1 MDPQFFAT
9 DPVAMATFEGAKIT
23 ADATARAAWVQVGAA
38 LAAIVAGAL
47 AYLGAVRQ
55 VRLQERA
62 HEVRAVAYRFRLSKI
77 VDEYLGRIAA
87 ACSVAEQQ
95 LASFEANRGSVR
107 ITSFRITKPQTLHD
121 ENWEIH
127 ALLGRRA
134 VVLILIVDDA
144 SRRLAE
150 LDREIGEDTVRTDA
164 HFKAASLKP
173 TGKTRGADDGYR
185 PEKAIIDYAQAL
197 DRLRRALADLQ
208 QELTRPLRAGSWHTL
223 LRSLHGERESR
234 PVEVVAGRRVGI

>member
-77 VDEYLGRIAA
+77 VDEYLAQVAA
-87 ACSVAEQQ
+87 AVSVAKQQ
-95 LASFEANRGSVR
+95 LSNFKADRGSVR
-107 ITSFRITKPQTLHD
+107 ITSFRVTRAQTL
-121 ENWEIH
+121 
-127 ALLGRRA
+127 
-134 VVLILIVDDA
+134 
-144 SRRLAE
+144 
-150 LDREIGEDTVRTDA
+150 
-164 HFKAASLKP
+164 P
-173 TGKTRGADDGYR
+173 T
-185 PEKAIIDYAQAL
+185 QN
-197 DRLRRALADLQ
+197 
-208 QELTRPLRAGSWHTL
+208 
-223 LRSLHGERESR
+223 
-234 PVEVVAGRRVGI
+234 

>member
-1 MDPQFFAT
+1 MDPRFFAT
-9 DPVAMATFEGAKIT
+9 DPVAMATFEGAKIM
-23 ADATARAAWVQVGAA
+23 ADATARRAWGQVGPA
-38 LAAIVAGAL
+38 LGAIIAGAL
-47 AYLGAVRQ
+47 AYFGAVRQ

-62 HEVRAVAYRFRLSKI
+62 HEVRAIAYRFRLSKI

-150 LDREIGEDTVRTDA
+150 LDREIGEDSVRTDA
-164 HFKAASLKP
+164 HFKAATLEP
-173 TGKTRGADDGYR
+173 TGERASEDDGYR
-185 PEKAIIDYAQAL
+185 PAKANVDYVP
-197 DRLRRALADLQ
+197 RLAPLQ
-208 QELTRPLRAGSWHTL
+208 R
-223 LRSLHGERESR
+223 
-234 PVEVVAGRRVGI
+234 

>member
-1 MDPQFFAT
+1 MPRSFPAPPMDPQFFAT
-9 DPVAMATFEGAKIT
+9 APLALATIEGRRIT
-23 ADATARAAWVQVGAA
+23 AEATARSAWVQAGAA
-38 LAAIVAGAL
+38 LGAIVAGAL

-62 HEVRAVAYRFRLSKI
+62 HEVRAIAYRFRLSKI

-95 LASFEANRGSVR
+95 LASFEVNRGSVR
-107 ITSFRITKPQTLHD
+107 ITSFRITKPQTLQD

-134 VVLILIVDDA
+134 VALILIVDDA
-144 SRRLAE
+144 SRRLSE

-164 HFKAASLKP
+164 QLKGARVAP
-173 TGKTRGADDGYR
+173 TSSTNCGFYR
-185 PEKAIIDYAQAL
+185 Y
-197 DRLRRALADLQ
+197 RC
-208 QELTRPLRAGSWHTL
+208 
-223 LRSLHGERESR
+223 
-234 PVEVVAGRRVGI
+234 